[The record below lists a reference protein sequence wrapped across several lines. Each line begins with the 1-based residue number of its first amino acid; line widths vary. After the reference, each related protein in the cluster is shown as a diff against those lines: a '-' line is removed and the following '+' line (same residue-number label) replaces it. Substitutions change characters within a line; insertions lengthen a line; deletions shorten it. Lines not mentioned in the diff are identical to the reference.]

1 VSGTLPLP
9 LRIFR
14 SSLVYRLFVNLS
26 HFAEQSSTVKAQGKK
41 DAMAT
46 FQHINGV
53 MEDFEANKVLEM
65 LVLSIFL
72 VDPLMIST

>member
-1 VSGTLPLP
+1 
-9 LRIFR
+9 
-14 SSLVYRLFVNLS
+14 
-26 HFAEQSSTVKAQGKK
+26 VKAQGKK